1 MKNPSEIR
9 KAHKEIKPIVSSKS
23 NVKKR
28 KQHDRCESSSSD
40 SEFNPSERASSNTT
54 HVSMNCWR
62 TNEYSQCTMIQNRNK
77 AQDVK
82 SKKLTS
88 AHAWADPRNTPPT
101 ALEKNR
107 VSEIFDGNEE
117 DDLDII
123 IDKFDIVMVQLNLK
137 CLRSS
142 NTMLND

>member
-1 MKNPSEIR
+1 
-9 KAHKEIKPIVSSKS
+9 
-23 NVKKR
+23 
-28 KQHDRCESSSSD
+28 
-40 SEFNPSERASSNTT
+40 
-54 HVSMNCWR
+54 
-62 TNEYSQCTMIQNRNK
+62 MIQNRNK

-82 SKKLTS
+82 SKNLTS

-107 VSEIFDGNEE
+107 VTEIFDGNEE

-123 IDKFDIVMVQLNLK
+123 IDKFDIVMVQRNLK

-142 NTMLND
+142 NTMLNDEVVNFSLKLIKQRDERRGNQQNLHFYHNFIKK